1 MVPKSGDLSDP
12 NKWRGINLMDVCS
25 KIFSIILNGRLYTLL
40 GEHGTKCQFGA
51 TPNKGCRDGSFT
63 LKTLLTQ
70 RKEHGQESFV
80 LFVDLVKAYDT
91 VNHELLIEIL
101 EQYGAPPKICSA
113 IKRMYTDLTVRI
125 TLDGVSAEIPQTVG
139 VRQGDNLSPVLF
151 LFFMSA
157 FAESLETE
165 WEHQGLGKA
174 EFVRTPAG
182 EVGNDFGQLT
192 SHPLIDSNCPTPY
205 GEGWIFEILQ
215 LLYIDDGAFVF
226 NNRADLERGAEVVN
240 KHFKNSEWKCTLA
253 ETRRRPRQSLCMY
266 QRRSSSKTS
275 LKNYQHHQTQ
285 TTVSLPRRQHSK
297 R

>member
-1 MVPKSGDLSDP
+1 
-12 NKWRGINLMDVCS
+12 MDVCS
-25 KIFSIILNGRLYTLL
+25 KIFSIILNNRLYTLL
-40 GEHGTKCQFGA
+40 GKHGTKCQFGA

-70 RKEHGQESFV
+70 RKEHDQESFV

-101 EQYGAPPKICSA
+101 EQYGAPPKIRSA

-165 WEHQGLGKA
+165 WEHQGLSKA
-174 EFVRTPAG
+174 EFMRTPVE

-205 GEGWIFEILQ
+205 GGGSIFEILQ

-226 NNRADLERGAEVVN
+226 NNRANLERGAEVIN
-240 KHFKNSEWKCTLA
+240 EHFKKFGMEMHVGRDEKKAKTEFMFVPTQEFFKVLKPRSPYGVRSDWGRNDARSFSVRL
-253 ETRRRPRQSLCMY
+253 RDDRPRSM
-266 QRRSSSKTS
+266 S
-275 LKNYQHHQTQ
+275 
-285 TTVSLPRRQHSK
+285 TVD
-297 R
+297 